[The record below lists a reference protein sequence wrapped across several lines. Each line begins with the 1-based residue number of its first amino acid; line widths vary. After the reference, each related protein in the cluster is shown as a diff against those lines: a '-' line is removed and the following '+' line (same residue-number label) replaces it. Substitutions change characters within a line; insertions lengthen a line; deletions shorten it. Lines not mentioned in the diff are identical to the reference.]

1 MHLFAD
7 TLFQRFN
14 SINDEIIIPQGY
26 FMCLR
31 WCLAERLMPMYGK
44 ASPTQI
50 QMINGFAS
58 HAKATIKRTNMRPVQ
73 TARFDASLVVGKRA
87 DAGFILT
94 GGF

>member
-1 MHLFAD
+1 VPALVPC
-7 TLFQRFN
+7 R
-14 SINDEIIIPQGY
+14 EIDAHVWQS
-26 FMCLR
+26 L
-31 WCLAERLMPMYGK
+31 
-44 ASPTQI
+44 PTQI
-50 QMINGFAS
+50 QMINGFAG

>member
-1 MHLFAD
+1 VPALVPCGAVDAHV
-7 TLFQRFN
+7 
-14 SINDEIIIPQGY
+14 
-26 FMCLR
+26 
-31 WCLAERLMPMYGK
+31 WK

-50 QMINGFAS
+50 QMINGFAG

-73 TARFDASLVVGKRA
+73 TARFDDTLVVGKRA